1 MYTIFVLPTML
12 RPHLCPKQAKWSLT
26 STKCREL
33 RGNLEDLL
41 VIYLLYIYAYD
52 CVCVTVWLYVAS
64 VPYELICPPHLSR
77 SHLHPC
83 VPASDGS
90 VPAECVSVSSSQCP
104 AVASSFTPRSTLMG
118 PFGCGSD
125 CGLDHPA
132 EFSLSTAHW
141 EGERVYRLT
150 NYVIFWREYVKY
162 LTDLFVNRFLKD
174 WSSEMDPDW
183 NIPLMV
189 MYAVYLFVMLF
200 Y

>member
-1 MYTIFVLPTML
+1 MKPNKHKVQRAEREFGGSLGDIFV
-12 RPHLCPKQAKWSLT
+12 
-26 STKCREL
+26 
-33 RGNLEDLL
+33 
-41 VIYLLYIYAYD
+41 VYIYAYV
-52 CVCVTVWLYVAS
+52 CVSVTVWLYVAS

-118 PFGCGSD
+118 PFGHGSD

-132 EFSLSTAHW
+132 EFSLSTAHR
-141 EGERVYRLT
+141 EGERVYRSFLWKT
-150 NYVIFWREYVKY
+150 NYVIFGRVYVKY

-189 MYAVYLFVMLF
+189 MYAVYLFVMWF
-200 Y
+200 S